1 MKCYILEKNEIF
13 KSNETP
19 KKEVSKEIE
28 TKIYEIY
35 NSYQARDLHQE
46 NSGIYGDVE
55 SFTNYEALNQEN
67 FVVIDDVVV
76 AYYFDHFHQQQY
88 IVLQN
93 QDKVEVGDYDYSDYK
108 GGSGKVNRGHV
119 ALVRKPDIDTNPY
132 HDVPRFHSQE
142 EYDDYIKWKD

>member
-1 MKCYILEKNEIF
+1 MKSYFLEKGELF

-19 KKEVSKEIE
+19 KKEVSKEVE
-28 TKIYEIY
+28 SKIYEFY

-46 NSGIYGDVE
+46 NCGLYGEVE
-55 SFTNYEALNQEN
+55 SFTHYENLDQEN
-67 FVVIDDVVV
+67 FIVIDGVVA

-93 QDKVEVGDYDYSDYK
+93 QDKVEVGDYDYSDYR

-132 HDVPRFHSQE
+132 ADVSQFHSQE